1 MADDKLIKA
10 KRDAKARKP
19 KFTRTDS
26 HKKDRV
32 ESGTWRRPKGLQ
44 SKMRLHKKGYH
55 RTVDTGYGTPAALRG
70 TTRDGLIIKR
80 VDNLKDLEQLDPKK
94 DAALIGNLGRR
105 KKEELINKAQEKGV
119 TLANL
124 AVKAYQEQT
133 KKLQELKQKKKETL
147 KQKAEAKRK
156 AEKAKKE
163 EEAKQ
168 EEAPAE
174 QQAEEK
180 PSDDKAS
187 QQDQAPPE
195 DDKKQQEKEEKDKV
209 LTSKK
214 GY

>member
-55 RTVDTGYGTPAALRG
+55 RTVDTGYGTPKELRG
-70 TTRDGLIIKR
+70 TTRDGLAIKR
-80 VDNLKDLEQLDPKK
+80 VENKNDLEQLDPKA
-94 DAALIGNLGRR
+94 DAALIGNVGRK
-105 KKEELINKAQEKGV
+105 KKEELIKAAQEKGLA
-119 TLANL
+119 LANL
-124 AVKAYQEQT
+124 AVKAYQEKT
-133 KKLQELKQKKKETL
+133 AKLEELKKRKKETL
-147 KQKAEAKRK
+147 KRKAEAKRK

-174 QQAEEK
+174 KEAEEK
-180 PSDDKAS
+180 PSEDEAS
-187 QQDQAPPE
+187 QQDQSAPDE
-195 DDKKQQEKEEKDKV
+195 EKKKEKEEKDKV